1 MTREVTAALLMLP
14 QPLLETVVSVTPE
27 IRQAG
32 RRGNYAPSMTLCKT
46 RQIKLLATTQNAP
59 LCSYPFCLF
68 SFKAQ
73 RKERVILVYLND
85 FLNSIPLQEVSGVTQ
100 REAIASFLASVVRLV
115 CGGSRLL
122 LSPEP
127 AWQGRCAPWAAPQ
140 PCPWRGLAAF
150 SGLCE
155 QPYSRQLLVSR
166 SPFRVA
172 GTSWSQ
178 PNNDKLMSELLISA
192 LRPKKGILPLM

>member
-1 MTREVTAALLMLP
+1 MTGEVTAALLMLP

-85 FLNSIPLQEVSGVTQ
+85 FPNSIPLQEVSGVTQ
-100 REAIASFLASVVRLV
+100 REATASFLASA
-115 CGGSRLL
+115 GGAGSC
-122 LSPEP
+122 SPQSQP
-127 AWQGRCAPWAAPQ
+127 GRGAAPL
-140 PCPWRGLAAF
+140 GL
-150 SGLCE
+150 
-155 QPYSRQLLVSR
+155 PR
-166 SPFRVA
+166 SPARGVGWQHFRGFASSLTAANSGFLGALFKWLVPP
-172 GTSWSQ
+172 GHSQITTS
-178 PNNDKLMSELLISA
+178 
-192 LRPKKGILPLM
+192 